1 MFVFYTDSA
10 KDRQID
16 RADALRRH
24 LDQAAYVDGAIVEAI
39 DRILAESAKPPVIV
53 LFSDHGPGTGFD
65 HLKPLESDLVERTSN
80 ILAAYTPD
88 TLACSPRRRHRS
100 RSCPASSTRTWAWT
114 YPSPTTP
121 SGRGAS
127 RSWTSSRW
135 TSMRS
140 PDPGAGAQE
149 PFRWWRI
156 RPYPMVFPAA
166 LVFLAWASASLHPA
180 VLLRPLVVTVVVS
193 LVVTVVATWL
203 AKDRDRGAL
212 WSTVLLIM
220 LIATDGR
227 LFAVMAALSV
237 VVGIAVLFWRG
248 RAWRLGRLASTVLG
262 GVSVVLSI
270 ALVLK
275 FVGEAVVVESWSE
288 FTLDNTP
295 RATGVP
301 SPDSPDLI
309 VLVLDAYPGERA
321 SRIAG
326 AGTES
331 GAFAD
336 ALQERGFQVQAD
348 SHSNYLFTGLTLGS
362 MLTMQHIDRNPA
374 LGAPWDAADG
384 DARRLREAVNNG
396 KALDILAAHGYET
409 ISIAS
414 GFDHAEVRR
423 VDRFVSPIE
432 PGEFDVALLRLF
444 AVGDV
449 IDTLAPDLF
458 SGLQRA
464 RIFDTMESAARI
476 AAEPHDRP
484 RFLYAHV
491 PAPHAPWVFG
501 RNGEPRQARLTT
513 FYSDDPSDLKVDPQT
528 AFDRSVEQAG
538 YIGDRAVEL
547 VDRLLASAVRPTTI
561 VVMSDHGTG
570 VGLDPKD
577 ANKSDLAERFSNFLA
592 IRTHDGQDLLATR
605 LSPVNLF
612 QRWFGAYLAIESAPT
627 DDGTY
632 AWNGSYLDAVRVHPV
647 PEWEP

>member
-1 MFVFYTDSA
+1 M
-10 KDRQID
+10 
-16 RADALRRH
+16 H
-24 LDQAAYVDGAIVEAI
+24 
-39 DRILAESAKPPVIV
+39 
-53 LFSDHGPGTGFD
+53 
-65 HLKPLESDLVERTSN
+65 
-80 ILAAYTPD
+80 
-88 TLACSPRRRHRS
+88 SPE
-100 RSCPASSTRTWAWT
+100 
-114 YPSPTTP
+114 PTTVAT
-121 SGRGAS
+121 R
-127 RSWTSSRW
+127 
-135 TSMRS
+135 
-140 PDPGAGAQE
+140 
-149 PFRWWRI
+149 PFRWWSI
-156 RPYPMVFPAA
+156 RPYPLIFPAA
-166 LVFLAWASASLHPA
+166 LVFLAWAGASLHPA
-180 VLLRPLVVTVVVS
+180 VLLRPLVVTLVVS
-193 LVVTVVATWL
+193 LVITIVATWL

-220 LIATDGR
+220 LIATDAR
-227 LFAVMAALSV
+227 LFAIMAGLSAV
-237 VVGIAVLFWRG
+237 IGVAVLVWRG
-248 RAWRLGRLASTVLG
+248 REWRLGRLASTVLG

-295 RATGVP
+295 RASGEP

-326 AGTES
+326 AGAEAA
-331 GAFAD
+331 AFPA
-336 ALQERGFQVQAD
+336 ALEKRGFQIQAD

-362 MLTMQHIDRNPA
+362 MLTMEHIDRNPS

-384 DARRLREAVNNG
+384 DARRLREAINSA
-396 KALDILAAHGYET
+396 KALDVLAGAGYET

-432 PGEFDVALLRLF
+432 PGEFDIALLRLF

-449 IDTLAPDLF
+449 IETLAPDLF
-458 SGLQRA
+458 SSLQRS
-464 RIFDTMESAARI
+464 RILDTMDLAARI

-513 FYSDDPSDLKVDPQT
+513 FYSDDPSDLKVDAQT
-528 AFDRSVEQAG
+528 AFERSVEQAG
-538 YIGDRAVEL
+538 YVGDRAVDL
-547 VDRLLASAVRPTTI
+547 IDSIIASAVRPTTI

-577 ANKSDLAERFSNFLA
+577 PANTDMEERFGNFLA

-605 LSPVNLF
+605 LTPVNLF
-612 QRWFGAYLAIESAPT
+612 QRWFGAYLGVPSTPV

-632 AWNGSYLDAVRVHPV
+632 AWNGSYLDAVPVHPV
-647 PEWEP
+647 AAWEP